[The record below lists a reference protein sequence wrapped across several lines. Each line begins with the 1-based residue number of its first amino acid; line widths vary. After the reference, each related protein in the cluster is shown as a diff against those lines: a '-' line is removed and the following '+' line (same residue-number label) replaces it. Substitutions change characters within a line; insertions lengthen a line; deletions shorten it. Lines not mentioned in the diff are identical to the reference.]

1 MKIQSLL
8 LGHFQSSQAFYL
20 YRIKNTNIL
29 LFKLTQVCSFF
40 DLPLTQLL
48 ESQSELFYRDKHDEV
63 YLKTTSLA
71 SIAIKYNKFLLAEL
85 CKLKPTDYAANLA
98 DSILFNLSGLEH
110 NKLKLDKTQYED
122 TNIELL
128 EATSPIQIVKT
139 EPVLTNDPMAID
151 SMLTHGAG
159 SQKTRRLSRS
169 IEEPTT
175 TTNKR
180 PKLNILPKPVHTVSS
195 QQAPPKL
202 LSNMNIKQNQSGKN
216 TRNLTIFTPA
226 YGEHASNGIRS
237 APLNSNFRQV
247 QSKSQPH
254 PLSQTTIRSPASSS
268 TAEFAIPPIVPS
280 QQQPPHTAHPSSI
293 NNHFPPH
300 SPQYPSS
307 AYGHSF
313 PVTSG
318 RVIME
323 PKTPTT
329 GSSSSSGLQRQQFMQ
344 PFEHLFDT
352 IETTRSLKSTLD
364 DQIRRSSTLMQTL
377 QASSTTIEGLVRNQI
392 KEMQKES
399 LNRLEDTL
407 EKLFKKISVLETRAN
422 IDHVTQVNTTATA
435 HQQREQEHEQERQQD
450 IINPPTIVRS
460 QNDIGPNEYHDMLNT
475 LRERLDKLERQ
486 LDN

>member
-1 MKIQSLL
+1 M
-8 LGHFQSSQAFYL
+8 
-20 YRIKNTNIL
+20 
-29 LFKLTQVCSFF
+29 
-40 DLPLTQLL
+40 
-48 ESQSELFYRDKHDEV
+48 
-63 YLKTTSLA
+63 
-71 SIAIKYNKFLLAEL
+71 
-85 CKLKPTDYAANLA
+85 
-98 DSILFNLSGLEH
+98 
-110 NKLKLDKTQYED
+110 
-122 TNIELL
+122 
-128 EATSPIQIVKT
+128 
-139 EPVLTNDPMAID
+139 
-151 SMLTHGAG
+151 
-159 SQKTRRLSRS
+159 
-169 IEEPTT
+169 
-175 TTNKR
+175 NKR

-202 LSNMNIKQNQSGKN
+202 LSNTNIKQNQSGKN
-216 TRNLTIFTPA
+216 TRNLTIFTPS
-226 YGEHASNGIRS
+226 YVEHASNGIRS

-254 PLSQTTIRSPASSS
+254 PLSQTTLRSPASSS

-293 NNHFPPH
+293 NHHFPPH

-399 LNRLEDTL
+399 LTRLEDTL
-407 EKLFKKISVLETRAN
+407 EKLFKRISVMETRAN
-422 IDHVTQVNTTATA
+422 INPAAQINTMATA
-435 HQQREQEHEQERQQD
+435 QQREQEQERERQQD
-450 IINPPTIVRS
+450 IINPPAIVRS